1 MPGEICLITSIYP
14 PESGGP
20 AKFCFE
26 FAKWLADLGYPV
38 KVITYSSN
46 DYLDSHPG
54 IKVIAVKSEGYLIA
68 RYLRMSWAIWKNAR
82 GTTSVLVAG
91 AFIENLIASLFH
103 RNQYI
108 SKIPGDIVW
117 ERARNKK
124 LTNLEI
130 IDFQNS
136 SLPWKYAVFRFLFN
150 QSIKGS
156 SGVIAPSNFINSLVQ
171 RWGVDKTKIKTIYNS
186 ILVDEQG
193 VPLSSAKRYDVLT
206 VARLV
211 PWKGISELIE
221 VCADLNLSL
230 CVVGNGPEL
239 QKLSGLAKAVHGK
252 VDFLGQIHPS
262 QMQGIYTQS
271 RIFVLNSSYEGLP
284 HVLIEARL
292 AGVMTIAKAGTG
304 SDEVITNWVDGLLV
318 GDVEQISL
326 KTALLW
332 ATAHSDEC
340 FEFTRNAKTDL
351 RNRFDQEI
359 NFREI
364 LSTLTDESN
373 HDT

>member
-38 KVITYSSN
+38 KVITYSS
-46 DYLDSHPG
+46 DRYLDSYPG
-54 IKVIAVKSEGYLIA
+54 IKVIAVKTEGNLIV
-68 RYLRMSWAIWKNAR
+68 RYLRMSWTIWKNAA
-82 GTTSVLVAG
+82 GTSSVLVAG
-91 AFIENLIASLFH
+91 AFIETGIASLFH
-103 RNQYI
+103 RSQYL

-117 ERARNKK
+117 ERARNNKI
-124 LTNLEI
+124 TDLEI
-130 IDFQNS
+130 VDFQDS
-136 SLPWKYAVFRFLFN
+136 SLPWKYSVFRFLFH
-150 QSIKGS
+150 QSIKRS

-171 RWGVDKTKIKTIYNS
+171 KWGVEKTKIQTIYNS
-186 ILVDEQG
+186 ILIDEQTASM
-193 VPLSSAKRYDVLT
+193 SSAKKYDVLT

-239 QKLSGLAKAVHGK
+239 QNLSSLANAVNGE

-262 QMQGIYTQS
+262 QMQTIYSRS

-304 SDEVITNWVDGLLV
+304 SDEVITNGVDGLLV
-318 GDVEQISL
+318 GEAEQLSL
-326 KTALLW
+326 KSALLW
-332 ATAHSDEC
+332 ANAHSDEC
-340 FEFTRNAKTDL
+340 SELTRNAKTDL

-359 NFREI
+359 NFRKI
-364 LSTLTDESN
+364 LNTLTNVSN
-373 HDT
+373 HAK